1 VCIDIHNRRPD
12 YINVERCDITI
23 ML

>member
-1 VCIDIHNRRPD
+1 VCIDIHNKRPD
-12 YINVERCDITI
+12 YINVERCDINI